1 MAERHAQIDVDFDEL
16 NQYLSTPTVTNLSL
30 KPISWW
36 LEPTQQSTFP
46 NLSRMA
52 IDILSIPAMSAEP
65 ERLFSSAKITITD
78 RRNHLES
85 DIIEALECLK
95 SWYNIPSVDDG
106 LSLVQFNQLN
116 DFTEEVEEFDKDSIT
131 QGGERGNCEA

>member
-1 MAERHAQIDVDFDEL
+1 
-16 NQYLSTPTVTNLSL
+16 
-30 KPISWW
+30 
-36 LEPTQQSTFP
+36 
-46 NLSRMA
+46 MA
-52 IDILSIPAMSAEP
+52 IDVLSIPAMSAEP

-95 SWYNIPSVDDG
+95 SWYNIPSVDDR